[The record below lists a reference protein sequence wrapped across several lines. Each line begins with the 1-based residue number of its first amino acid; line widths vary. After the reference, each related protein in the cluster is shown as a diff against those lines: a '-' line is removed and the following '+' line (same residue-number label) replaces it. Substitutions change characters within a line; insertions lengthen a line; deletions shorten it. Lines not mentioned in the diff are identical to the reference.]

1 MAHEMTQGQYFVV
14 RYMLDEL
21 RDEAANVGVIL
32 LSAPGEVPRARFLD
46 DPSLKGRR
54 DASIDADIVSG
65 FRQWLDR
72 YVAERED
79 QISATDLESALRERT
94 GNVIRIRGPH
104 TVLLSDPEAEELALY
119 EEWVAPRGLVPSRQF
134 ALGPRD
140 PLGGLR
146 KEAQKAIAA
155 TLRGSYKGPRGR
167 QAIQRDYEVAGK
179 VHVNRFDA
187 VLIPKARGP
196 ERLFHHVL
204 VLPNPEDSFDQAA
217 ALARRWIDVRQANGK
232 SRHLTAVFYKR
243 GGGKVK
249 PDSEAE
255 ALLENDKIEVATL
268 SGLPQILKG
277 LDPQKSLTLVRTS
290 RPTTQA

>member
-1 MAHEMTQGQYFVV
+1 MADEMTKGHYFVV

-32 LSAPGEVPRARFLD
+32 LPAPGEPPRVHFLD
-46 DPSLKGRR
+46 DPSLRGRR
-54 DASIDADIVSG
+54 DASIDTDIVAG
-65 FRQWLDR
+65 FRRWLDQ
-72 YVAERED
+72 YVAERHD
-79 QISATDLESALRERT
+79 RISTTELENALRERT

-104 TVLLSDPEAEELALY
+104 TVLLTDPDVEERALFD
-119 EEWVAPRGLVPSRQF
+119 EWVAPRETSSRQ
-134 ALGPRD
+134 AAVGPRD

-155 TLRGSYKGPRGR
+155 TLRSSYKGPRGR
-167 QAIQRDYEVAGK
+167 QAIQRDYEVEGK
-179 VHVNRFDA
+179 IHLNRFDA
-187 VLIPKARGP
+187 ALIPKLRGP

-232 SRHLTAVFYKR
+232 SRHLTAVFYRR

-255 ALLENDKIEVATL
+255 ALLENDKIKVATL
-268 SGLPQILKG
+268 AGLPGMLRG
-277 LDPQKSLTLVRTS
+277 LEPQKSLPLVRS
-290 RPTTQA
+290 R